1 IAKSRSAWLS
11 FMLYVG
17 CLTFTEQTPE
27 KLLQIPN
34 SVAAQCFG
42 EAVLDHYRL
51 SNIDITNTL
60 KQLVFMGDISILLG
74 YYKKLMCKNNV
85 SESNL
90 KNKTEEN
97 HCDSICLCCV
107 FLRNLLL
114 VQVAPEFEITQ
125 PSKIPGQID
134 MLIKTQGTKRVIISE

>member
-1 IAKSRSAWLS
+1 
-11 FMLYVG
+11 MLYVG

-60 KQLVFMGDISILLG
+60 KQLVYMGDISILLG
-74 YYKKLMCKNNV
+74 YYKKLMCKNDV

-97 HCDSICLCCV
+97 HRDSVCCV
-107 FLRNLLL
+107 FLRNPLL

-125 PSKIPGQID
+125 PSKMPGRID
-134 MLIKTQGTKRVIISE
+134 MVIKTQGTKRVIISE